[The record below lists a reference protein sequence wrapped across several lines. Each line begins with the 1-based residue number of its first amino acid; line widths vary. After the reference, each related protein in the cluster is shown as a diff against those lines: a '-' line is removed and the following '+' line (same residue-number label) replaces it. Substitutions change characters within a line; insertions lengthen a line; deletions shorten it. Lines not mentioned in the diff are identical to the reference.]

1 MPADYRIHD
10 LALEAAWAAKY
21 ANLGN
26 KETVRLVSTN
36 VEDILGLERSKDIV
50 VWEGSPF
57 EFGGT
62 VALTFEQGKDGVVE
76 VASCWPQEHDE
87 R

>member
-21 ANLGN
+21 ANLGD
-26 KETVRLVSTN
+26 KEAIRLVTGN
-36 VEDILGLERSKDIV
+36 VEDILGLSKSSDIV
-50 VWEGSPF
+50 VWEGSPL

-62 VALTFEQGKDGVVE
+62 VALSFEVDQNGDLE
-76 VASCWPQEHDE
+76 VAACWPHEDD